1 MEQYWYIIALV
12 SAVFVTISNIFK
24 KKTLKHEHSEEFVV
38 LYKVFQAVIILF
50 ILSQF
55 INFNLPLWA
64 FIAIYLISLVISLAD
79 FYIIKGFR
87 HEEISVVSPLTNLT
101 PLFLLIMAFL
111 FLNEIVGLMHLFG
124 ILLLVIGAYVLEAH
138 KHIFDFKKQLKNII
152 KSRYIIYVIIA
163 SFLYGISR
171 TGEKY
176 LTGLATPFTIL
187 IFLDIFIAIN
197 FLAVYFLKFNHNVNL
212 KEGFRKYGYFIALAA
227 FFTVLADITYFYAL
241 SLTLVSLVLPIKRI
255 STLFD
260 TIIGGELFKEKH
272 LLHKGLACL
281 IMLFGIYL
289 IVV

>member
-1 MEQYWYIIALV
+1 MEQYWYLIALV
-12 SAVFVTISNIFK
+12 SAIFVTIANIFK

-38 LYKVFQAVIILF
+38 LYKIFQVVLILL

-55 INFNLPLWA
+55 IDFNLPLWL
-64 FIAIYLISLVISLAD
+64 FIVIYLISLIISIAD

-87 HEEISVVSPLTNLT
+87 HEDISVVSPLTNLT
-101 PLFLLIMAFL
+101 PLFLLLIAFI
-111 FLNEIVGLMHLFG
+111 FLRERIGFTHLFG
-124 ILLLVIGAYVLEAH
+124 VLLLVIGAYVLEAH
-138 KHIFDFKKQLKNII
+138 KHIFDFKKHLKNII
-152 KSRYIIYVIIA
+152 KSRYMIYVIIA

-176 LTGLATPFTIL
+176 LIGLTTPFTIL
-187 IFLDIFIAIN
+187 IFLEIFIAIN
-197 FLAVYFLKFNHNVNL
+197 FLLVYFLKFNHNINL
-212 KEGFRKYGYFIALAA
+212 KEGFRKYGNFIALSA

-281 IMLFGIYL
+281 IMLLGIYL
-289 IVV
+289 IVI

>member
-1 MEQYWYIIALV
+1 
-12 SAVFVTISNIFK
+12 
-24 KKTLKHEHSEEFVV
+24 
-38 LYKVFQAVIILF
+38 
-50 ILSQF
+50 
-55 INFNLPLWA
+55 
-64 FIAIYLISLVISLAD
+64 
-79 FYIIKGFR
+79 
-87 HEEISVVSPLTNLT
+87 
-101 PLFLLIMAFL
+101 
-111 FLNEIVGLMHLFG
+111 MHLIG
-124 ILLLVIGAYVLEAH
+124 ILLLILGAYVLEAH
-138 KHIFDFKKQLKNII
+138 KHIFDFKKHLKNIL